1 MIVEDNPV
9 ACAQAAAIIARG
21 GVVAFRTDTLYGL
34 GADPFNQQ
42 AGLAIRSLKGREEGK
57 PILVLIAN
65 MDDVDRF
72 VAERSIMFDRVCK
85 RYWPGP
91 LTLVGKARVELPEE
105 LTAGSGTIGVRLPDD
120 ANVRDFLRA
129 CGGALTAT
137 SANLSG
143 QPPARTAQ
151 EVESYF
157 PTGIDLII
165 DGGEVAITQPSTV
178 LDLSGEQ
185 PRLIREGAVQIVGA
199 DLCVRPEER
208 T

>member
-21 GVVAFRTDTLYGL
+21 GVVAFRTDTFYGL
-34 GADPFNQQ
+34 GADPFNRH
-42 AGLAIRSLKGREEGK
+42 AVLRIRQLKSREENK
-57 PILVLIAN
+57 PILILIA
-65 MDDVDRF
+65 DASDVDRF
-72 VAERSIMFDRVCK
+72 IAERSALFDRVCQ

-91 LTLVGKARVELPEE
+91 LTLVGKAQLELPRE
-105 LTAGSGTIGVRLPDD
+105 LTAGTGTIGVRLPDD
-120 ANVRDFLRA
+120 ADVRDLLRA

-137 SANLSG
+137 SANLSA

-165 DGGEVAITQPSTV
+165 DGGAATVSQPSTV
-178 LDLSGEQ
+178 LDLSGEE
-185 PRLIREGAVQIVGA
+185 PRLIREGAIKLA
-199 DLCVRPEER
+199 NLER
-208 T
+208 V